1 MPPLRRSRV
10 LHRPQ
15 RLPVRVRPLV
25 QYRYGIRRRLQDLN
39 KASGRGWGLVGRPS
53 GLRAM
58 RQRHLRSNLGFL
70 PRSRRQ
76 PHPVGRMRRVC
87 SHVRVLRPGSRLVR
101 RCSRGPLER
110 RLAASLEHL
119 LLRALQRLPV
129 WRPQQRLR
137 SVRRRRPDSL
147 ALARPLSPVALAG
160 PPAVRPPAPVDQ
172 LVLRSLLPEDNRHAC
187 PPGRPLLR
195 RGRRVRRCSHQLQR
209 QSRRRNRSSRTP

>member
-1 MPPLRRSRV
+1 M
-10 LHRPQ
+10 
-15 RLPVRVRPLV
+15 
-25 QYRYGIRRRLQDLN
+25 
-39 KASGRGWGLVGRPS
+39 W
-53 GLRAM
+53 
-58 RQRHLRSNLGFL
+58 QRHLRSNLGFL

-110 RLAASLEHL
+110 RLGASLEHL

-147 ALARPLSPVALAG
+147 ARPLSPAALAG
-160 PPAVRPPAPVDQ
+160 PPAVRPPAPADQ
-172 LVLRSLLPEDNRHAC
+172 LVLRSLLPEDHKRAC
-187 PPGRPLLR
+187 PPHRPLLR
-195 RGRRVRRCSHQLQR
+195 RGRRVRRCSHQLRR
-209 QSRRRNRSSRTP
+209 QSRCLNRSSRTP